1 MGIIL
6 AIDAGTTGV
15 RALAVNESGKI
26 LSESYKEFTQYFP
39 QPGWVEHDPEEI
51 WNSVQSVMS
60 QVVASLKQPVVA
72 IGITNQRETV
82 VVWDRVTSL
91 PLHRALVWQDRRT
104 ASRCEELE
112 KDGLRSAVRTSTGL
126 IIDPYFSATKIEWI
140 MNRIGR
146 SQKKIAIG
154 TIDSWLIW
162 KLTGGRVHATDASNA
177 SRTMLFN
184 IKNLSWEPDLL
195 TYFGVTES
203 SLPDV
208 RPSNG
213 DFGVTSKDA
222 TCGANIPIRGIAGDQ
237 QSSLF
242 GHAAFSIGDAKNTYG
257 TGSFVL
263 MNVGDKVP
271 EPVDGLLSTVA
282 WLLDTPKG
290 TEPTYALEGSIF
302 STGATVQWLRDGL
315 GIISEASELEG
326 LALQCS
332 HTGDVF
338 IVPAFVGLGS
348 PWWDPFARGTLI
360 GLTRGTGKPEIARA
374 AIESMVYQTRD
385 VTEAMEVAS
394 GNKIRSLRVDG
405 GASVMNLLLQLQA
418 DQLQAPVLRPLSKE
432 VTALGA
438 AYLAGLSIGIWNSL
452 DDISA
457 NWKLDIEV
465 SPEKAKS
472 FCDTNHARWLQ
483 AVDRSRGWAP
493 K

>member
-457 NWKLDIEV
+457 NWKIDIEV
-465 SPEKAKS
+465 SPEKAKI
-472 FCDTNHARWLQ
+472 A
-483 AVDRSRGWAP
+483 
-493 K
+493 

>member
-360 GLTRGTGKPEIARA
+360 GLTRGTGKSEIARA

-394 GNKIRSLRVDG
+394 GSKIRSLRVDG

>member
-263 MNVGDKVP
+263 MNIGDKVP

-394 GNKIRSLRVDG
+394 GSKIRSLRVDG

-483 AVDRSRGWAP
+483 AVDRSRGWAS

>member
-15 RALAVNESGKI
+15 RALAVNESGDI

-60 QVVASLKQPVVA
+60 QVVTNLKQPVVA

-82 VVWDRVTSL
+82 VVWDRLTSL

-146 SQKKIAIG
+146 SHKKIAIG

-162 KLTGGRVHATDASNA
+162 KLTGGKVHATDASNA

-184 IKNLSWEPDLL
+184 IKNLSWDPDLL
-195 TYFGVTES
+195 TYFGVAES

-213 DFGVTSKDA
+213 DFGVTNKDA

-290 TEPTYALEGSIF
+290 TVPTYALEGSIF

-315 GIISEASELEG
+315 GIISEAAELED

-338 IVPAFVGLGS
+338 IIPAFVGLGS

-374 AIESMVYQTRD
+374 VIESMVYQTRD

-394 GNKIRSLRVDG
+394 GSKIRSLRVDG

-438 AYLAGLSIGIWNSL
+438 AYLAGLSIGIWNSF
-452 DDISA
+452 DEISA

-465 SPEKAKS
+465 TPQKEKKI
-472 FCDTNHARWLQ
+472 CDTNHARWLQ
-483 AVDRSRGWAP
+483 AVHRSRGWAT

>member
-15 RALAVNESGKI
+15 RALAVNESGDI

-60 QVVASLKQPVVA
+60 QVVTNLKQPVVA

-82 VVWDRVTSL
+82 VVWDRLTSL

-146 SQKKIAIG
+146 SHKKIAIG

-162 KLTGGRVHATDASNA
+162 KLTGGKVHATDASNA

-184 IKNLSWEPDLL
+184 IKNLSWDPDLL
-195 TYFGVTES
+195 TYFGVAES

-213 DFGVTSKDA
+213 DFGVTNKDA

-290 TEPTYALEGSIF
+290 TVPTYALEGSIF

-315 GIISEASELEG
+315 GIISEAAELED

-338 IVPAFVGLGS
+338 IIPAFVGLGS

-374 AIESMVYQTRD
+374 VIESMVYQTRD

-394 GNKIRSLRVDG
+394 GSEIRSLRVDG

-438 AYLAGLSIGIWNSL
+438 AYLAGLSIGIWNSF
-452 DDISA
+452 DEISA

-465 SPEKAKS
+465 TPQKEKKI
-472 FCDTNHARWLQ
+472 CDTNHARWLQ
-483 AVDRSRGWAP
+483 AVHRSRGWAT

>member
-394 GNKIRSLRVDG
+394 GSKIRSLRVDG